1 MEGTNPENAMA
12 FVAPITKIA
21 LAFLL
26 LAASPT
32 HAAFDG
38 KFDGAM
44 VAKIY
49 YDVRWTC
56 HLGATADGKV
66 LSPSER
72 DRQCRILDAL
82 GEQLESHGY
91 CWNNSEQEWVLCP
104 TRDRIY

>member
-1 MEGTNPENAMA
+1 MA

-26 LAASPT
+26 AASHA

-38 KFDGAM
+38 KFDGPK

-49 YDVRWTC
+49 YDVRWNC
-56 HLGATADGKV
+56 HLGATADGKI
-66 LSPSER
+66 LSQSER
-72 DRQCRILDAL
+72 DRQCQILDAL
-82 GEQLESHGY
+82 GEQLEAHGY

-104 TRDRIY
+104 SRDRIY